1 MSGPGLKSSPLAGVV
16 KRVEPRGLSSD
27 LWGWVRK
34 DHKRPTRKDGMS

>member
-27 LWGWVRK
+27 LW
-34 DHKRPTRKDGMS
+34 D